1 VAYDSRAHGESEG
14 EACTYGWYEKQDLR
28 RVIDTIAPGPI
39 VLVGASLGA
48 AVALQ
53 EAAIDPRVTAVV
65 AAEGFSDLR
74 TIATERAPFVFTG
87 QILRRAFSL
96 AEEEG
101 HFPIDGVRP
110 ESAAS
115 HLSIPVL
122 LVHGG
127 ADSDTPPEHSRR
139 VFAALTGSKQLIVVP
154 GARHNGSL
162 RAEVWGEISRWI
174 DAQLVPERVASPY
187 AEESASGGL
196 M

>member
-28 RVIDTIAPGPI
+28 RIVDTIVPGPI

-53 EAAIDPRVTAVV
+53 EAAIDPRISAVV

-74 TIATERAPFVFTG
+74 SIATERAPFVFTG

-96 AEEEG
+96 AEEQG
-101 HFPIDGVRP
+101 HFPIDAVRP
-110 ESAAS
+110 EDAAS
-115 HLSIPVL
+115 HLTIPVL
-122 LVHGG
+122 LVHGD

-139 VFAALTGSKQLIVVP
+139 VFAALKGPKKLIIVP

-162 RAEVWGEISRWI
+162 RAEVWEQISRWI
-174 DAQLVPERVASPY
+174 DAELVPGRVGSP
-187 AEESASGGL
+187 
-196 M
+196 